1 MSVTSFETCLF
12 LLDRRNYH
20 IRLPLLPLL
29 LLLLAGGRLLTSCL
43 LVLLLL
49 LIDVDVVLDV
59 ELIVHVDNVDLD
71 GGVLSQLLNALVLG
85 TARLLLQHLLLLLK
99 GLLDDLVLKYH
110 ELLLLRRLLLLHV
123 DTPIHW

>member
-29 LLLLAGGRLLTSCL
+29 LLLLAGGRLLTGCL
-43 LVLLLL
+43 LVL

-59 ELIVHVDNVDLD
+59 ELIVHVDNAYLD
-71 GGVLSQLLNALVLG
+71 REVLSQLLNSLVLR
-85 TARLLLQHLLLLLK
+85 TARLLLQHLLLLLQC
-99 GLLDDLVLKYH
+99 LLYNLVLKHH
-110 ELLLLRRLLLLHV
+110 ELLRRLLLLNV
-123 DTPIHW
+123 DTPVH